1 VAAARKAVDVYPWVD
16 AVVPVVADPEPDYR
30 LAAKV
35 RAYVEQG
42 RPDYARAVIR
52 ERGWYYRVHAPRLGE
67 PLSQMSCGR
76 GTGHYGSGLYFF
88 GTFDAAL
95 QTAQGVLEEVYRVVG
110 GPKNPYRVGAAEDE
124 PTAWE
129 ASWKLHKFGKAL
141 LCLPA
146 AEEDRLELTR
156 EIRTADEDDY
166 SVYDTRDAL
175 RDLVREIGRFQ
186 ATLKYA
192 GPRLD
197 TNLHRAEAAIQRAV
211 VEGRYHPMTYYM
223 RSLGYDGI
231 IHTSWRQFTTGGIGN
246 IWYPEV

>member
-1 VAAARKAVDVYPWVD
+1 MYPWVD

-95 QTAQGVLEEVYRVVG
+95 QSAQGVLEEVYRVVG
-110 GPKNPYRVGAAEDE
+110 GPQKPYRVGSLEADPAAWD
-124 PTAWE
+124 T
-129 ASWKLHKFGKAL
+129 SWKLHALGKAL
-141 LCLPA
+141 ICWPA
-146 AEEDRLELTR
+146 AEEARREMTR
-156 EIRTADEDDY
+156 EIRAADEDDY
-166 SVYDTRDAL
+166 DVYAKRDEL
-175 RDLVREIGRFQ
+175 REVVREIGSFR
-186 ATLKYA
+186 AMLMYA
-192 GPRLD
+192 GPRID
-197 TNLHRAEAAIQRAV
+197 PDLHRAEAAIQRSV
-211 VEGRYHPMTYYM
+211 VERRYHPMTYYM

-231 IHTSWRQFTTGGIGN
+231 IHTSWRQFTAGGIGN